1 MKGVYIV
8 GASGSIGTQ
17 TIDIVREYS
26 NEFKIIGLSVGHDL
40 VKAKQIIEEFKPE
53 IVCLRKKEDISLSYN
68 PIIVYGDEG
77 LLKIASYRKLE
88 KEIFVNA
95 LDGISGLMPTVI
107 AINS

>member
-53 IVCLRKKEDISLSYN
+53 IVC
-68 PIIVYGDEG
+68 
-77 LLKIASYRKLE
+77 
-88 KEIFVNA
+88 
-95 LDGISGLMPTVI
+95 
-107 AINS
+107 